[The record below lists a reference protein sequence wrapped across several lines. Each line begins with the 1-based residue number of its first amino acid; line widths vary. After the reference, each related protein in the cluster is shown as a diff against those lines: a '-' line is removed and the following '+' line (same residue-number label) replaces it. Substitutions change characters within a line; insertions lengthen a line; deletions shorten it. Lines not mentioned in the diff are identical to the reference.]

1 MPRFLEPSAMKC
13 LCLACGLT
21 LFAGVALAET
31 PSHCAPS
38 EQILFHCRMR
48 DSTKILSVCAAR
60 ELSATSGY
68 LQYRF
73 GRPGKVELEF
83 PQEKAKTQQQFRYSH
98 YFRFQTD
105 RTELSFRHNGFE
117 YAVYSD
123 YEAELKPARK
133 ETGVRVN
140 TTELPC
146 GGQVIDKL
154 SKLAEVV
161 PCDENTALG
170 GCEP

>member
-1 MPRFLEPSAMKC
+1 MNC
-13 LCLACGLT
+13 LCLLCGGVLC
-21 LFAGVALAET
+21 AGAALAET

-83 PQEKAKTQQQFRYSH
+83 PQEKTKTQQQFRYSH